1 MAYHR
6 ASCRAY
12 DPRPVSA
19 AVPGRSVARNA
30 PRYGNLMAQLQHVD
44 RAEPGRLRGAAAS
57 ERQLVELVE
66 HPRVVPVPQPPPAR
80 HAPIRIRSA
89 REAPRHRPTVGL

>member
-44 RAEPGRLRGAAAS
+44 PSRIRQAPWAAAS

-80 HAPIRIRSA
+80 HAPSGIRC
-89 REAPRHRPTVGL
+89 